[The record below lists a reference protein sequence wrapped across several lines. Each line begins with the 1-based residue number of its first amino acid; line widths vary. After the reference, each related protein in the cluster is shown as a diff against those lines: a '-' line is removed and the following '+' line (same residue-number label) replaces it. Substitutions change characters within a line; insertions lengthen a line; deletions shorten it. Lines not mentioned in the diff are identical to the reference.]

1 MKLPAVDL
9 PLLPLPPPPLVR
21 DALRLALAAPEFA
34 NAKAHQRLLGYLVEH
49 LLAGDTG
56 RLKEPVLA
64 IEVFQR
70 RAATFDPAQDSIVRV
85 EARRLRQRLARY
97 YLGSGAPQAVRFQL
111 PPGQYVL
118 HAEHTEHAEHAEH
131 AGGVLSAAAPSAVG
145 DAQELAERGEFFLRL
160 GHEEGLHKALD
171 RFGQSARLA
180 PGVARGYLGCAR
192 ALTGLVGMTYVA
204 PMPAVSQA
212 IEHAEKA
219 LEIDPEQADALALL
233 AGLRHRFALDWA
245 GAQQLYARARRAT
258 APTAF
263 LHHQIAFSLMFVR
276 RFDEAASELQIART
290 LDPLNNSVRA
300 HEALLALYRRDYTG
314 AESHLRALLDLQPQ
328 ALAVSL
334 LGYVHLQ
341 RGEAE
346 AALACYRQA
355 EMLFPQLT
363 IGPIGVAQAQ
373 ALLGQAAQARATV
386 ERLRVSRGALYLP
399 PYQLALVSARLG
411 EAASALALLEQ
422 AQQERDS
429 NFVCLPV
436 DPGLDTLRSEPRFV
450 ALERLC
456 GLPD

>member
-1 MKLPAVDL
+1 MKSLVVDSALSLPPL
-9 PLLPLPPPPLVR
+9 PPPPPPLVR

-34 NAKAHQRLLGYLVEH
+34 NALAHQRLLAYLVEH

-56 RLKEPVLA
+56 RLKESVLA

-85 EARRLRQRLARY
+85 EARRLRQRLQRY
-97 YLGSGAPQAVRFQL
+97 YLGSGATLALRFQL

-118 HAEHTEHAEHAEH
+118 HAEHHGAA
-131 AGGVLSAAAPSAVG
+131 LPAAAPSAVG
-145 DAQELAERGEFFLRL
+145 DAQELAQRGEFFLRL
-160 GHEEGLHKALD
+160 GHAEGMHKALD
-171 RFGQSARLA
+171 RFGQSVRLA
-180 PGVARGYLGCAR
+180 PGAARGYLGCAR
-192 ALTGLVGMTYVA
+192 ALSALVGMTYVA
-204 PMPAVSQA
+204 PIPSVARA
-212 IEHAEKA
+212 IEHAERA
-219 LEIDPEQADALALL
+219 LEIEPEHADALALL

-245 GAQQLYARARRAT
+245 GAQKLYARARQAT

-276 RFDEAASELQIART
+276 RFDEAAVELQVART

-300 HEALLALYRRDYTG
+300 HEALLALYRRDYAT
-314 AESHLRALLDLQPQ
+314 AEAHLRALLDLQPQ

-373 ALLGQAAQARATV
+373 ALLGQPAQARATV
-386 ERLRVSRGALYLP
+386 EQLRVSRGALYLP
-399 PYQLALVSARLG
+399 PYQLALVCARLG
-411 EAASALALLEQ
+411 EAASALSLLEQ

-456 GLPD
+456 GLAD

>member
-1 MKLPAVDL
+1 M
-9 PLLPLPPPPLVR
+9 
-21 DALRLALAAPEFA
+21 ALSSPEFA
-34 NAKAHQRLLGYLVEH
+34 NARAHQRLLAYLVEH

-85 EARRLRQRLARY
+85 EARRLRQRLVRY
-97 YLGSGAPQAVRFQL
+97 YLGSGASQAVRFHL

-118 HAEHTEHAEHAEH
+118 QAECTGALPL
-131 AGGVLSAAAPSAVG
+131 VAAPSAVG

-160 GHEEGLHKALD
+160 GHQEGMQKALD

-180 PGVARGYLGCAR
+180 PGAARGYLGCAR
-192 ALTGLVGMTYVA
+192 ALSALVGMTYVA
-204 PMPAVSQA
+204 PMPAVASA
-212 IEHAEKA
+212 IEYAEKA
-219 LEIDPEQADALALL
+219 LQIDPDHADALALL

-245 GAQQLYARARRAT
+245 GAQQLYARARQAS
-258 APTAF
+258 APSAF

-300 HEALLALYRRDYTG
+300 HEALLALYRRDFTS
-314 AESHLRALLDLQPQ
+314 AEAHLRALLDLQPQ

-341 RGEAE
+341 RGQAE
-346 AALACYRQA
+346 AALTCYRQA

-363 IGPIGVAQAQ
+363 IGAIGVAQAQ
-373 ALLGQAAQARATV
+373 ALLGQPAQARATIEQLKV
-386 ERLRVSRGALYLP
+386 ARGALYLP
-399 PYQLALVSARLG
+399 PYQLALVCARLG
-411 EAASALALLEQ
+411 ETASALTLLEQ
-422 AQQERDS
+422 AQQQRDS

-436 DPGLDTLRSEPRFV
+436 DPGLDALRGEPRFA